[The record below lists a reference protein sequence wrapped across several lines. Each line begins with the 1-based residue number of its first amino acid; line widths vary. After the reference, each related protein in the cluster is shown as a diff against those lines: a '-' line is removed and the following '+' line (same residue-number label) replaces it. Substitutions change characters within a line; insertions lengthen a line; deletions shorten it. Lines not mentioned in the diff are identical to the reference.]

1 MISKQPTDWKRP
13 WCWERL
19 KAKAKEGVRGWGI
32 GWHHEFNGRELE
44 QTPGDSEG
52 QGDLACCNL
61 WGCKFSDWTTA
72 SKACSVLWGK
82 RKKKKYSKIKGIRST
97 GRMGRPG
104 CSIKLGDLIHTSQK
118 GIERLNL
125 NKDLMTMK
133 MLAKQISLRL
143 ENFM

>member
-1 MISKQPTDWKRP
+1 MDMNLGKLQEIVRDRETWHAAIYGVANLATEQQQ
-13 WCWERL
+13 
-19 KAKAKEGVRGWGI
+19 AKHAVFCEAKE
-32 GWHHEFNGRELE
+32 
-44 QTPGDSEG
+44 
-52 QGDLACCNL
+52 
-61 WGCKFSDWTTA
+61 
-72 SKACSVLWGK
+72 
-82 RKKKKYSKIKGIRST
+82 KKKKYSKIKGIRST